1 VNLRD
6 VFVENFAGDLEYH
19 PRRAVLY
26 FALAVAAFCF
36 WIFSPSNTQFTAVPL
51 VFALGG
57 VALLIKGIFLMRKSS
72 EGLGL
77 SDQQLAELSDPA
89 NRKMLPSILAQ
100 ASQIV
105 QDFGTGSFLLWP
117 LLNIGRNIDKSWSD
131 PPLFRVFIAGAVLFL
146 VGWVA
151 RRAFSTKS

>member
-1 VNLRD
+1 
-6 VFVENFAGDLEYH
+6 
-19 PRRAVLY
+19 
-26 FALAVAAFCF
+26 
-36 WIFSPSNTQFTAVPL
+36 
-51 VFALGG
+51 
-57 VALLIKGIFLMRKSS
+57 
-72 EGLGL
+72 
-77 SDQQLAELSDPA
+77 
-89 NRKMLPSILAQ
+89 MLPSILAQ